1 MTPLALAADLEAKH
15 KALVEAQ
22 KSNPQQIAM
31 RQLTLEFAF
40 HNHFGT
46 ILTALR
52 RVSELEQALQRVSDE
67 QCGSCRALDDFKIA
81 AVLNGEP
88 K

>member
-15 KALVEAQ
+15 KALVETRMLEPDHQWA
-22 KSNPQQIAM
+22 AA
-31 RQLTLEFAF
+31 TLYGALLD
-40 HNHFGT
+40 NLPT
-46 ILTALR
+46 LLTALR
-52 RVSELEQALQRVSDE
+52 RVGELEQALQRVSDE